1 MVVGWE
7 ARLMVSEA
15 DDMGHEACA
24 DVSHQKLPSMLA
36 HLV

>member
-1 MVVGWE
+1 MAVSWL

-24 DVSHQKLPSMLA
+24 DVSHQKPPSMLA
-36 HLV
+36 LLV